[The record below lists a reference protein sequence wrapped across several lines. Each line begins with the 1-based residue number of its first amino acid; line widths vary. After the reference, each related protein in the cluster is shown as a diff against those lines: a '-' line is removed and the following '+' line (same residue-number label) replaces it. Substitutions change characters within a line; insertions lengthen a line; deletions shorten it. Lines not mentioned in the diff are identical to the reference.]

1 MKSYIFQFFVVTIR
15 YFTRSICCAVAAL
28 LCLSAE
34 TVRGHGGVV
43 GEDDLCIIN
52 IGYLKAHFKIYVP
65 QETGHDDYCE
75 DIPIRGES
83 IFIMEYQ
90 HESLNDALIDFRI
103 IRNVTGK
110 GTFARLRDV
119 QAIDDLDA
127 VTVRYEPPAV
137 VPAVYM
143 LLHDFEHDGE
153 YIGIVSAANDT
164 RYTAVFPFEVGHTG
178 VGIWPWILGAL
189 VLLQLQFWY
198 MARRRKPGAA
208 VAGLAI
214 ALCLAPV
221 ASADTGPVDTWISN
235 AGHFHVR
242 VADRPEPVPANRM
255 HEWILEIRAAD
266 GSPVDDA
273 EVAVSGGMPEH
284 NHGLPTAPRVS
295 ERLGDGR
302 YRLAGLRFHM
312 SGYWE
317 IRLAI
322 SSPQHRDV
330 VTIPLTLQ

>member
-1 MKSYIFQFFVVTIR
+1 MIINQI
-15 YFTRSICCAVAAL
+15 TRSLIAAGGVAL
-28 LCLSAE
+28 LCLAAAPAFA
-34 TVRGHGGVV
+34 HGGVV
-43 GEDDLCIIN
+43 GEDDLCVIN

-90 HESLNDALIDFRI
+90 HERLNDALIDFRI

-110 GTFARLRDV
+110 GTFARLSDV

-127 VTVRYEPPAV
+127 VTVRYEAPAV

-143 LLHDFEHDGE
+143 LLHEFEHDGE
-153 YIGIVSAANDT
+153 YIGIVSAANDS
-164 RYTAVFPFEVGHTG
+164 RYTAVFPFEVGYTG
-178 VGIWPWILGAL
+178 VGIWPWIIGAL
-189 VLLQLQFWY
+189 LLVQLQFWY
-198 MARRRKPGAA
+198 MGRRQKSGTA
-208 VAGLAI
+208 VVVLAMS
-214 ALCLAPV
+214 LCLPSV
-221 ASADTGPVDTWISN
+221 AAADSGGDEKWVSD

-242 VADRPEPVPANRM
+242 VAERPEPVPANRM
-255 HEWILEIRAAD
+255 HEWILEVRSAD

-273 EVAVSGGMPEH
+273 DVAVSGGMPEH

-322 SSPQHRDV
+322 SSPEHRDI